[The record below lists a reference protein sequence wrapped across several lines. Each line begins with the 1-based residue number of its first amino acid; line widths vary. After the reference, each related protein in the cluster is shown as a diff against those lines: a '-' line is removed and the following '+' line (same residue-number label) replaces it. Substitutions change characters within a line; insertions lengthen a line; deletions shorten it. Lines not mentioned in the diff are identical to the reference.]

1 MNARRS
7 ARKIRKQVMRMIRY
21 LFGVRTFK
29 EAYDLMKGCQKSIE
43 NKLGKK
49 IEDVGTYDDMKICGE
64 LICLYKTLK
73 QVLDVYKDTQV
84 FEFNMKELEEHYGY

>member
-7 ARKIRKQVMRMIRY
+7 ARKIRKQLMRMIRY
-21 LFGVRTFK
+21 LFGVKTFQ
-29 EAYDLMKGCQKSIE
+29 EAWNLMRDCQKSIE
-43 NKLGKK
+43 TKLGKK

-73 QVLDVYKDTQV
+73 RVLDIYNETQV
-84 FEFNMKELEEHYGY
+84 FEFNMKELEERYGY